1 MLYQE
6 NGLLAD
12 SALCALNIMD
22 EGLAE
27 FNIDS
32 EYKLLYLDTIKISL
46 QEVEKILP
54 ELMEHPVLNEI
65 YLRLSMYCFSIDDI
79 ERSKHYYESFQRLGN
94 FAIDHF
100 APWLRGRYAVL
111 SLYMFVI
118 GYIETV
124 DKIARKDL
132 SGEITQIQ
140 EWFREFH
147 NRNGY
152 FEAIVLGRMFG
163 GDYLPICVE
172 MKSGKMLQG
181 NIVEAGDIESAWL
194 VIPPLQMKIK
204 CNGMLA
210 GKMLG
215 QGFLFS
221 KWENTELRYCN
232 VNTIV
237 PEVRSAIERIIEM
250 IKAELP
256 DSLVT
261 SAELNRLAK
270 NEI

>member
-1 MLYQE
+1 M
-6 NGLLAD
+6 
-12 SALCALNIMD
+12 
-22 EGLAE
+22 
-27 FNIDS
+27 
-32 EYKLLYLDTIKISL
+32 
-46 QEVEKILP
+46 
-54 ELMEHPVLNEI
+54 
-65 YLRLSMYCFSIDDI
+65 
-79 ERSKHYYESFQRLGN
+79 
-94 FAIDHF
+94 
-100 APWLRGRYAVL
+100 
-111 SLYMFVI
+111 
-118 GYIETV
+118 
-124 DKIARKDL
+124 

-140 EWFREFH
+140 EGFREFH

>member
-1 MLYQE
+1 L
-6 NGLLAD
+6 
-12 SALCALNIMD
+12 
-22 EGLAE
+22 
-27 FNIDS
+27 
-32 EYKLLYLDTIKISL
+32 K
-46 QEVEKILP
+46 
-54 ELMEHPVLNEI
+54 ELKSPK
-65 YLRLSMYCFSIDDI
+65 S
-79 ERSKHYYESFQRLGN
+79 
-94 FAIDHF
+94 
-100 APWLRGRYAVL
+100 
-111 SLYMFVI
+111 I

-221 KWENTELRYCN
+221 KWENTELRYL
-232 VNTIV
+232 
-237 PEVRSAIERIIEM
+237 RSILIFIMMKKHRHLYCR
-250 IKAELP
+250 K
-256 DSLVT
+256 
-261 SAELNRLAK
+261 SAAV
-270 NEI
+270 

>member
-1 MLYQE
+1 MRSAQMLYQE

-32 EYKLLYLDTIKISL
+32 EYKPLYLDTIKISL

-163 GDYLPICVE
+163 GDYLPI
-172 MKSGKMLQG
+172 KILYLILQLL
-181 NIVEAGDIESAWL
+181 I
-194 VIPPLQMKIK
+194 
-204 CNGMLA
+204 C
-210 GKMLG
+210 
-215 QGFLFS
+215 
-221 KWENTELRYCN
+221 
-232 VNTIV
+232 
-237 PEVRSAIERIIEM
+237 
-250 IKAELP
+250 
-256 DSLVT
+256 
-261 SAELNRLAK
+261 RLA
-270 NEI
+270 